1 MVEDLKGITLYIRK
15 KPSWINY
22 LNNIKEFDD
31 FLDSITV
38 EKPIVIGDVAMFN
51 TQMKN
56 RLLKVLE
63 EYKHIS
69 LYASSDVGDDVLLS
83 RISNVEKE
91 APIFVRNGIE
101 KEKYEDS
108 PRDYQSVASN
118 LSSLPYNLQ
127 LRCKGLTNRIINLVI
142 TQLPQNGSD
151 Y

>member
-1 MVEDLKGITLYIRK
+1 MEEELKGITLYIRK
-15 KPSWINY
+15 KPSWVNYINN
-22 LNNIKEFDD
+22 LKEFDD

-38 EKPIVIGDVAMFN
+38 EKPIVIGDIALFN
-51 TQMKN
+51 SQMKN

-69 LYASSDVGDDVLLS
+69 LYASSDIGDSVLLS

-91 APIFVRNGIE
+91 APVFIQNGIE

-118 LSSLPYNLQ
+118 LSSLSYNLK
-127 LRCKGLTNRIINLVI
+127 LHCKGLTNRILNLVI
-142 TQLPQNGSD
+142 TQAPNGSD